1 MRLAN
6 WTAASHVVDETNR
19 LTSDDNYTYVYD
31 LNGNL
36 IQKLAKEELD
46 YRIGF
51 TSMVRS
57 INGSPFQI
65 VNNRLKPLE

>member
-19 LTSDDNYTYVYD
+19 LPSDDNYTYVYD

-65 VNNRLKPLE
+65 VNNRLKLLE